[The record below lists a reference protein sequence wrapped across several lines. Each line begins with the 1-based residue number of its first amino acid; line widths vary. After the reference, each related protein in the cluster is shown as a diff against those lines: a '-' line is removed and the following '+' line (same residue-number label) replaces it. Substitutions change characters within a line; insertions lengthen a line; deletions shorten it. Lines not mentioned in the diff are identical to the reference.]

1 MFCSI
6 VSVIAYMIQDQ
17 EVLAAE
23 VTIVISILDFGLSA
37 LCSSSLNVSDSI
49 RWNELLLLS
58 SLMVCKEDW

>member
-1 MFCSI
+1 
-6 VSVIAYMIQDQ
+6 MIQDQ